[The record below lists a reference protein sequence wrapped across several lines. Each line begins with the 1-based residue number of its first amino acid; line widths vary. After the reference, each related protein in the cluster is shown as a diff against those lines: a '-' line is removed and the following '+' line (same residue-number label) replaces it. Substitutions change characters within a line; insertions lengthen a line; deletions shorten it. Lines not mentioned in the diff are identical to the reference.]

1 MHPGSAA
8 TARTFTGFPAAD
20 TAFFADF
27 RRREFARLDR
37 ARAAYLDYTG
47 SALHTESQR
56 RAIERL
62 LTREVFGNPHSPH
75 AASAA
80 STRAMELAR
89 WETLRMLDAGDDY
102 AVCFTANATSAL
114 RLVGES
120 FAFGPDAPLV
130 LAADNHNSVLGIRE
144 FARRRGAGIHY
155 VAVDREL
162 RLTHVPET
170 LQSLARPGGLFA
182 YPAQSNFSGVRH
194 PLSLVETAHGLG
206 MRVLLDAAAYLPT
219 AELSLRAHPADFV
232 VLSYYKLFGL
242 PTGLGALVAR
252 RDALAALERPWFSG
266 GAVDFVSVA
275 LDRHQLRSGE
285 YGFEDGTPHFTGTAS
300 LGAGFHVRDQVGTAR
315 ASAYT
320 TALTG
325 YLLDGLLSMTHPDGA
340 PRVRIY
346 GPATLTMRGA
356 TVSFNVLAR
365 DGSVVPF
372 EEVEMRANAANVFV
386 RGGCF
391 CNPGAAEAAFGVEP
405 AVLGSALDR
414 VADDFSIARLRLEL
428 GGATVGAV
436 RASVG
441 IANTPEDI
449 DRLFAVL
456 RNGDTHT

>member
-1 MHPGSAA
+1 MHPGRAAAARMPAGFSA
-8 TARTFTGFPAAD
+8 PD
-20 TAFFADF
+20 EAFFADF

-37 ARAAYLDYTG
+37 AGAAYLDYTG

-56 RAIERL
+56 LAVDRL
-62 LTREVFGNPHSPH
+62 LAREVFGNPHSPH
-75 AASAA
+75 AASEA

-89 WETLRMLDAGDDY
+89 RETLRILDAGDDY
-102 AVCFTANATSAL
+102 AVCFTANATSAI

-120 FAFGPDAPLV
+120 FAFGPHAPL
-130 LAADNHNSVLGIRE
+130 LLSADDHNSVLGIRE
-144 FARRRGAGIHY
+144 FARRRGAAIRYLPVG
-155 VAVDREL
+155 REL
-162 RLTHVPET
+162 RLSGGPEA
-170 LQSLARPGGLFA
+170 LEALGHAGGLFA

-194 PLSLVETAHGLG
+194 PLSLVAKAQQLG

-219 AELSLRAHPADFV
+219 ADLSLRTHPADFV

-275 LDRHQLRSGE
+275 LDRHQLRAGE
-285 YGFEDGTPHFTGTAS
+285 YGFEDGTPHF
-300 LGAGFHVRDQVGTAR
+300 LGIATLAAGFHVRREVGIER

-325 YLLDGLLSMTHPDGA
+325 YLLDGLRSMAHGGGA
-340 PRVRIY
+340 PLVRVY
-346 GPATLTMRGA
+346 GPATPAMRGA

-372 EEVEMRANAANVFV
+372 EEVETRANAANVFV

-405 AVLGSALDR
+405 GVLGAALDR
-414 VADDFSIARLRLEL
+414 VSADFSIPRLRSEL
-428 GGATVGAV
+428 GGAAVGAV
-436 RASVG
+436 RASLG
-441 IANTPEDI
+441 IANTPEDL
-449 DRLFAVL
+449 DRLLAVIASF
-456 RNGDTHT
+456 RQP